1 MAPAAGD
8 GATLIRIGN
17 LPIYATDALVRRS
30 PPLQRTPLA
39 EPLAVHL
46 HPDQASALGLA
57 AGAMVRLRQTAGNG
71 ELGET
76 TAPVVIDDEIPLGCA
91 RIPAGVPGSA
101 ALGPAVGRVQIDR
114 AAD

>member
-1 MAPAAGD
+1 
-8 GATLIRIGN
+8 
-17 LPIYATDALVRRS
+17 LPIYATDALVRHS

-57 AGAMVRLRQTAGNG
+57 AGAMARVRQTAGNG
-71 ELGET
+71 ELGDA

-91 RIPAGVPGSA
+91 RIPTGVPGSE
-101 ALGPAVGRVQIDR
+101 ALGPVIGPVQIDQ
-114 AAD
+114 AVD